1 MGEFCMT
8 NETRSQTPSNLSIQ
22 LVTVLVVG
30 LSFWFVLSQL
40 DSSEIDITETLSN
53 ANSWLLAAFLCII
66 ALTTISPLLWK
77 VLMYGSGA
85 NIPLKTCYG
94 LWWTT
99 NIAKYIPGKVSLVLG
114 RVWVSRRWGSTVVL
128 ESFIW
133 EFLVSVTSAAFA
145 ASFLLTLEGYPV
157 ASKATIGLGCLLSLL
172 PILSPKLTQ
181 QLVRKPLVF
190 FGKGDWNTEISM
202 TRKTYILAMI
212 LMTIIWI
219 LWGCAHKFI
228 LLGVG
233 YDAPFHLLIGAFA
246 VAWFAGFAAFF
257 LPAGFGAREGVFT
270 YTLSFFLGAGISA
283 LLALLSRTMNILAD
297 ALLFFVGLFIYRTED
312 HEEE

>member
-99 NIAKYIPGKVSLVLG
+99 NIAKYIPASCSKYFFSLYIVL
-114 RVWVSRRWGSTVVL
+114 SNFNDL
-128 ESFIW
+128 I
-133 EFLVSVTSAAFA
+133 
-145 ASFLLTLEGYPV
+145 
-157 ASKATIGLGCLLSLL
+157 I
-172 PILSPKLTQ
+172 IL
-181 QLVRKPLVF
+181 
-190 FGKGDWNTEISM
+190 
-202 TRKTYILAMI
+202 
-212 LMTIIWI
+212 
-219 LWGCAHKFI
+219 
-228 LLGVG
+228 
-233 YDAPFHLLIGAFA
+233 
-246 VAWFAGFAAFF
+246 
-257 LPAGFGAREGVFT
+257 
-270 YTLSFFLGAGISA
+270 
-283 LLALLSRTMNILAD
+283 
-297 ALLFFVGLFIYRTED
+297 
-312 HEEE
+312 